1 MPFGFLPAAER
12 FGLSVDIDKWVVAH
26 AIDTLVAQRQCNPD
40 LKYTINLAAQSIGNE
55 SVMQLIKEKLQ
66 HTGLAPEAIC
76 FEVTESVAMSDMKK
90 AIGFLT
96 QLQQLGCTTALD
108 DFGAGFSSFAY
119 LQDLPVDYVK
129 IDGRF
134 VKNLAGNPVD
144 QAIVDA
150 MNKVAQALGKQTIA
164 EFVENE
170 ESLQILKQIGVDYA
184 QGYHLGRPDMV
195 LPCKDISDHSGGAVD
210 CAIRVANIKQS

>member
-1 MPFGFLPAAER
+1 M
-12 FGLSVDIDKWVVAH
+12 
-26 AIDTLVAQRQCNPD
+26 
-40 LKYTINLAAQSIGNE
+40 AAQSVGDD
-55 SVMQLIKEKLQ
+55 SVFDLIVHKLEQ
-66 HTGLAPEAIC
+66 TGLPANALC
-76 FEVTESVAMSDMKK
+76 FEVTENIAISDMKK
-90 AIGFLT
+90 AEHFLAK
-96 QLQQLGCTTALD
+96 LQQLGCTTALD

-119 LQDLPVDYVK
+119 LQDLPVDFVK

-134 VKNLAGNPVD
+134 IKNLADNPVD

-170 ESLQILKQIGVDYA
+170 ASLKILKQLGVDYA

-195 LPCKDISDHSGGAVD
+195 LPCKDISDHSDGK
-210 CAIRVANIKQS
+210 VACTIVGRGH